1 MKASY
6 LARGLPGHPLHPP
19 FTDATVG
26 IYTGAT
32 VCAVLSALGVS
43 ETNTAAAWWL
53 LLVVGLVV
61 TVATALT
68 GLVDWLGITRG
79 TVLWRTAT
87 AHLLS
92 MVTATVFF
100 LLAAIVG
107 HGGYVDDAVT
117 SGALTL
123 TIVGFAFLT
132 LGGWLGGTVVFVH
145 GMRVLKLVDEPAV
158 RAAAPMS
165 PPGAD
170 DG

>member
-1 MKASY
+1 MKPTY
-6 LARGLPGHPLHPP
+6 LVRGTPGHPIHPP

-32 VCAVLSALGVS
+32 ICAVLSAIDVS
-43 ETNTAAAWWL
+43 EGNTAIAWWL
-53 LLVVGLVV
+53 LLVIGLVV
-61 TVATALT
+61 TVPTALT
-68 GLVDWLGITRG
+68 GLVDWLSITRG
-79 TVLWRTAT
+79 TPLWRTAT

-107 HGGYVDDAVT
+107 HGGYEEGAVE
-117 SGALTL
+117 AWPFVLTL
-123 TIVGFAFLT
+123 VGFGLLT

-145 GMRVLKLVDEPAV
+145 GMRVLNLVDEPAL
-158 RAAAPMS
+158 RAAAPVA
-165 PPGAD
+165 PDHD